1 MNEQDLAD
9 LDDEK
14 LHHALESAEEMEHP
28 DKLDLH
34 TSADA
39 VRALREHWKDSRKR
53 AVRTG
58 LLGLDQTL
66 GGGLRAGDLMALAGP
81 TGQGKT
87 GLLLQIARH
96 TARDGARVLYF
107 SCEIEETES
116 AARLAALERYHLPDA
131 KDAVGFGDILDGKPS
146 DAMTAEAIDLVEA
159 ASASLYIEQIPDGGT
174 VDDVRAK
181 VKALRESYPDDP
193 LVVIVDPLQRLFVGD
208 GGARSGSVARSMNA
222 SETERIGQ
230 VGLAL
235 KRLASD
241 TRAAVI
247 FGSDSTMQA
256 ASDDGRGSSSG
267 LRGSY
272 ILSNAAT
279 SIFWLHVD
287 DDPEKL
293 VKKLDQERLE
303 WARGVHEI
311 NMGVAGLPKIQPL
324 GPKPAALECRKNRR
338 GRRNVAI
345 PLVSV
350 PGANLFLDGDVVP
363 SQVPGASR

>member
-1 MNEQDLAD
+1 MNEPDLAD
-9 LDDEK
+9 LDDK
-14 LHHALESAEEMEHP
+14 KVHQAFESAEEMEHP

-39 VRALREHWKDSRKR
+39 VRALRAHWKDSRTR
-53 AVRTG
+53 VVRTG

-87 GLLLQIARH
+87 GFLLHIARH
-96 TARDGARVLYF
+96 ATKDGARVIYF
-107 SCEIEETES
+107 SCEIDEAES

-131 KDAVGFGDILDGKPS
+131 TDAVGFGDILDGKPS
-146 DAMTAEAIDLVEA
+146 DAVTGQAIDLVEA
-159 ASASLYIEQIPDGGT
+159 ASEFLYIEQIPDGGT

-181 VKALRESYPDDP
+181 AEALRESYPNDP
-193 LVVIVDPLQRLFVGD
+193 LVVIVDPLQRLFVGE
-208 GGARSGSVARSMNA
+208 GGARSGVVARSINA
-222 SETERIGQ
+222 NETDRVGH

-235 KRLASD
+235 KRVALDA
-241 TRAAVI
+241 RAAVI

-256 ASDDGRGSSSG
+256 ASDDGLGSSSG

-272 ILSNAAT
+272 TLSNAAT
-279 SIFWLHVD
+279 SIFWLYVA

-293 VKKLDQERLE
+293 VKKLNERRLE
-303 WARGVHEI
+303 WARDVHEI
-311 NMGVAGLPKIQPL
+311 NMEVAGLPKIQPL
-324 GPKPAALECRKNRR
+324 VPKPAALECRKNRR

-350 PGANLFLDGDVVP
+350 PGANLFLDGDVEP
-363 SQVPGASR
+363 FQVPGASR